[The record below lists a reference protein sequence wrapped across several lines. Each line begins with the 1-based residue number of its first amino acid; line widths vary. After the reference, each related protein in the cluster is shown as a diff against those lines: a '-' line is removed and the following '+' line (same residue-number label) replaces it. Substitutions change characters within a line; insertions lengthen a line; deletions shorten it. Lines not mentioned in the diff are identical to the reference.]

1 MRLNLAQSPLWQ
13 RLVYL
18 IIFRNIENY
27 IIYNNISPLTL
38 LSTPYDSKYLLL
50 CSIEHNIQCHIEN
63 RPMNHK
69 SVCTLVS
76 KINADNFSLPIK
88 LAFSNF
94 FLIHS
99 NTLLNKR
106 ICFTNMSDLRHR

>member
-27 IIYNNISPLTL
+27 IIYNNISPLTP

-50 CSIEHNIQCHIEN
+50 CSIKHNIQCHVEN

-94 FLIHS
+94 FF
-99 NTLLNKR
+99 NTQQYIVKQKNL
-106 ICFTNMSDLRHR
+106 FY